1 MNPKR
6 REGPFQPGAGGLPP
20 CLAGRD
26 EEQDALIRRLNELA
40 AHTPRAENV
49 ILIGPRGNGKTVLLR
64 WVEGYASRGRR
75 FEVLR
80 RTPRQMRTE
89 EALVESLGG
98 GGWRERFRHAK
109 LAIEAGTGVAK
120 GRIEVGGSANRGG
133 GLGAALAAR
142 AKRKP
147 LIVLL
152 DEAHTL
158 DEEVGATLLDASQE
172 AAGAAPFLLVA
183 AGTPVLEERLRS
195 MNATFWDRA
204 RHHPIG
210 RIGAGAAETAIR
222 VPLEKEGIRIE
233 EEALRRIVRASQGYP
248 YFVQILGEE
257 VWKEIEGEGT
267 VTCAT
272 VSAAQ
277 ARFERRRDMYH
288 GIRYREL
295 GKRGVLGAARALAEA
310 FAGRAELGEDELE
323 AAMVDVTGAKA
334 REQTLEELG
343 YIWRPAY
350 QPRWEPGIPSLMD
363 YVLSSGRGD
372 RGGRG
377 GEGSRSPRR
386 FPADRPRHA
395 P

>member
-1 MNPKR
+1 M
-6 REGPFQPGAGGLPP
+6 
-20 CLAGRD
+20 
-26 EEQDALIRRLNELA
+26 EQDALIRRLNELA
-40 AHTPRAENV
+40 ARTPRAENV

-64 WVEGYASRGRR
+64 WVEEYASRGRR

-89 EALVESLGG
+89 AALVESLGG
-98 GGWRERFRHAK
+98 GRWRERFRHAK
-109 LAIEAGTGVAK
+109 LAVESGSGAAR
-120 GRIEVGGSANRGG
+120 GRIEVEGSGDRTSD
-133 GLGAALAAR
+133 LGAALTAR

-158 DEEVGATLLDASQE
+158 DEEVGATLLNASQE
-172 AAGAAPFLLVA
+172 AAGKAPFLLVA
-183 AGTPVLEERLRS
+183 AGTPVLEKRLRS

-204 RHHPIG
+204 RHCPIG

-222 VPLEKEGIRIE
+222 VPLEKEGIGIE
-233 EEALRRIVRASQGYP
+233 EEALGRIVRESQGYP
-248 YFVQILGEE
+248 YFVQLLGEE

-267 VTCAT
+267 VRCAT

-277 ARFERRRDMYH
+277 ARFERRRDMYY
-288 GIRYREL
+288 GIRYGEL
-295 GKRGVLGAARALAEA
+295 KERGVLEAARAVAEA
-310 FAGRAELGEDELE
+310 FAGRAKLGEDELE
-323 AAMVDVTGAKA
+323 EAMVETSGAAA
-334 REQTLEELG
+334 RERTLEELG

-363 YVLSSGRGD
+363 YVLSFG

-377 GEGSRSPRR
+377 GEARR
-386 FPADRPRHA
+386 RLPADRSRRA